1 MCTNIRI
8 YSNGLWL
15 FSECGCYLTAS
26 PSRVFLLPSYHFI
39 IASSSSSVFFFPL
52 AFFFFLPL
60 LLLPVASLLSWS
72 LA

>member
-15 FSECGCYLTAS
+15 FSECGCCLTAS

-39 IASSSSSVFFFPL
+39 IASSSLPFLSPL
-52 AFFFFLPL
+52 ALFFFLPL